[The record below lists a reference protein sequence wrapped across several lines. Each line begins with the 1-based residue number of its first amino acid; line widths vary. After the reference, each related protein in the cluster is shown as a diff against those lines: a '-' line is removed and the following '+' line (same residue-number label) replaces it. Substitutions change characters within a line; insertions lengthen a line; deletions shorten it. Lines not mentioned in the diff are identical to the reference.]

1 MIPIPEG
8 NTTLALAMQY
18 RLQQT
23 QSVNVSAANQLR
35 EQSLQAL
42 LKHALSTVPYYREH
56 PAIKAMGNQIHW
68 GDFPILTRSALQ
80 ANESRLRSTVIPPKN
95 HRIP

>member
-56 PAIKAMGNQIHW
+56 PVIKAMGNQINW
-68 GDFPILTRSALQ
+68 GNFPILTRSALQ

>member
-42 LKHALSTVPYYREH
+42 LIARGP
-56 PAIKAMGNQIHW
+56 QIE
-68 GDFPILTRSALQ
+68 PTR
-80 ANESRLRSTVIPPKN
+80 
-95 HRIP
+95 